1 MKKILFLDHAE
12 VVGGAQL
19 VLVNY
24 LKYLSKEKYF
34 KIVASSGSSD
44 FLTEKFNTFADKH
57 YKIPFGKLKI
67 SSPLAILRFVKSVI
81 ATIKIVREEKVDIIC
96 TNTERA
102 MYVGTLASIIT
113 KKKLYWFVRDYLY
126 NLTLFKLLS
135 KYTEKIFFVSKDI
148 RDFYSSPKNSLVIYV
163 SSDMFERVK
172 KVTDEQRCNFRE
184 KYNLNGKFVVGFIG
198 RLAKWKGVEVLANAM
213 RKIQK
218 DDVVCLIVGE
228 RQEKEKLEFVNSPN
242 ILYLGFS
249 QNIEVV
255 FSILSV
261 FVHPAIE
268 KEPFATSI
276 VEAMMAKVPV
286 IATNLGGTS
295 EIVVDGVTGIVIKP
309 NSQSYVASAILRV
322 YDMRKEIENMVEKA
336 YNLVLKNNRVEY
348 EIEKIE
354 KVFDE

>member
-1 MKKILFLDHAE
+1 MKKILFLDHAT
-12 VVGGAQL
+12 VIGGAQL
-19 VLVNY
+19 VLVSY
-24 LKYLSKEKYF
+24 LKYLSKEKYY

-44 FLTEKFNTFADKH
+44 FLTEKFNLFSDKH
-57 YKIPFGKLKI
+57 YVIPFEKLKI
-67 SSPLAILRFVKSVI
+67 SSPLAIFRFILSVYSV
-81 ATIKIVREEKVDIIC
+81 IKIVKEEKVDVIC

-102 MYVGTLASIIT
+102 MYVGTLTAILT

-135 KYTEKIFFVSKDI
+135 KYTDKMFFVSNDLK
-148 RDFYSSPKNSLVIYV
+148 DFYSNPKNSLVVYV

-172 KVTDEQRCNFRE
+172 KVTEEEKRDFRE

-213 RKIQK
+213 RKIKK
-218 DDVVCLIVGE
+218 DDIICLIVGE
-228 RQEKEKLEFVNSPN
+228 EGEKEKLEFVDSPN
-242 ILYLGFS
+242 ILYIGFT

-255 FSILSV
+255 FSVLSV

-295 EIVVDGVTGIVIKP
+295 EIVVDNVTGIVIKP

-336 YNLVLKNNRVEY
+336 YEVVLKNNRVEQ

-354 KVFDE
+354 KVLDE